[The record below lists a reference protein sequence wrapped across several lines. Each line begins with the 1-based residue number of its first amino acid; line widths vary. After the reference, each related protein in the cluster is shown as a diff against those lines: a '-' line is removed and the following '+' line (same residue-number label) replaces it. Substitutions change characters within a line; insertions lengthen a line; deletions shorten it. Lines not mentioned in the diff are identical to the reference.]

1 MRSNNCQ
8 HEPVQLACQAQGSLG
23 LSEKLV
29 DLTKT
34 GFRYGVGSESTS
46 DDVTI
51 ACLGID
57 T

>member
-1 MRSNNCQ
+1 MRTDSSQ
-8 HEPVQLACQAQGSLG
+8 HEPLQLACQAQGSLG

-34 GFRYGVGSESTS
+34 SFRYGTEIESTD

-51 ACLGID
+51 ACLS
-57 T
+57 THT